1 MALVV
6 HGLNLAI
13 AVVLMCHALVLRN
26 LSLRQFVL
34 FKLGRRSELN
44 QLFLSEV
51 DFLFFIFFDTNLTTD
66 GLFMTAA
73 VANYHGSRL
82 VDILHQGEQRE
93 A

>member
-13 AVVLMCHALVLRN
+13 AVVFMCHALVLRN

-66 GLFMTAA
+66 
-73 VANYHGSRL
+73 
-82 VDILHQGEQRE
+82 
-93 A
+93 